1 MSEPTPSNGL
11 SPLDQI
17 RLVEAEITR
26 KVIAARE
33 ASERAVAEARL
44 QANLLK
50 KKAHESG
57 TRAGQ
62 IRHKEMVS
70 QAEEE
75 ARAMVAHAHQQ
86 AAELRQRGQA
96 RMDMAI
102 HEATRIALGLKGNGA
117 TDES

>member
-1 MSEPTPSNGL
+1 MSEPIPANGL

-17 RLVEAEITR
+17 RLIEAEITR
-26 KVIAARE
+26 KIIAARE
-33 ASERAVAEARL
+33 ASERAVAEARH

-62 IRHKEMVS
+62 IRHKEAVA

-75 ARAMVAHAHQQ
+75 GKAMIVHARQH
-86 AAELRQRGQA
+86 AAELRRRGEA
-96 RMDMAI
+96 RMDMAVQ
-102 HEATRIALGLKGNGA
+102 EAIRITLGLKGNGA
-117 TDES
+117 PDDP